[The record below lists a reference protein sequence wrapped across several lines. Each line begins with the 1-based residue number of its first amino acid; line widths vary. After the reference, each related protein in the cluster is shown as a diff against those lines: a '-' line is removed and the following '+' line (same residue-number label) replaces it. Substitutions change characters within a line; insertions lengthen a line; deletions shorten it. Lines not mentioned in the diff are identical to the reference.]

1 MDQPEGGIAQRVA
14 ESRKLAGLTQ
24 NQLAQRANVS
34 ASLVRKVEQG
44 RAPASP
50 AFVSAVA
57 RALNTGVADLLG
69 QPFEHRSRAEHRI
82 HATIPPLR
90 RELAAY
96 TIPPD
101 EAIRPRS
108 MDELAAAVAQASKH
122 RHTVNLDALGAELPG
137 LLAEL
142 RAQVWNSTGAEQERA
157 YWLLA
162 EAYYAAS
169 QAAYKLGYIDLASL
183 AVDRYEWA

>member
-1 MDQPEGGIAQRVA
+1 MDQPEDGIGRRVA
-14 ESRKLAGLTQ
+14 QSRKLAGLTQ
-24 NQLAQRANVS
+24 ERLAERANLS

-69 QPFEHRSRAEHRI
+69 QPFEHRHSRAEHRV
-82 HATIPPLR
+82 HSTIPPLR

-96 TIPPD
+96 NIPPD
-101 EAIRPRS
+101 ESVRPRP
-108 MDELAAAVAQASKH
+108 MDQLAAAVAQASGH
-122 RHTVNLDALGAELPG
+122 RHAVNLDALGAELPG

-142 RAQVWNSTGAEQERA
+142 RAKVWSSSGT
-157 YWLLA
+157 
-162 EAYYAAS
+162 
-169 QAAYKLGYIDLASL
+169 
-183 AVDRYEWA
+183 